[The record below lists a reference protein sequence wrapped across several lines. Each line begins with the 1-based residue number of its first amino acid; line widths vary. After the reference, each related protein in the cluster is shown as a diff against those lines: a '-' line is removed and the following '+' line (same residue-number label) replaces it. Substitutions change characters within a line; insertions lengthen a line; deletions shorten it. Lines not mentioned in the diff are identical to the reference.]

1 MDENSTDLAPKKEPR
16 SGAPWSEAELE
27 RNGEAPF
34 LERSDA
40 NCFFICGDSYTQFRC
55 LCDS

>member
-16 SGAPWSEAELE
+16 SGAPCSEAELE

-34 LERSDA
+34 LERSVA
-40 NCFFICGDSYTQFRC
+40 KTCFFLSGNDLFY
-55 LCDS
+55 